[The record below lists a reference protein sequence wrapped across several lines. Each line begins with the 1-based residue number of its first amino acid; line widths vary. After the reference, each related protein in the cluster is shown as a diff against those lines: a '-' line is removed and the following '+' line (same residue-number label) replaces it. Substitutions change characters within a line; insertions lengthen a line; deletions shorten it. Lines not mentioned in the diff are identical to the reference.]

1 MSGDS
6 DKLLEV
12 LQVVDFWNQT
22 KDEGLLPL
30 LPSPSESSANVTKEE
45 SIDQILEFLLEGI
58 DDEDK
63 VDEGDAD
70 NNNMMMSNNQDE
82 PSKMSHLTEQEMTH
96 NVHTSPGPET
106 CTGEPRP
113 SSLQTVPTPMK
124 EAHVQPQPLAAIQAA
139 AVDTTKHGRVEG
151 SVDGTL
157 GTPLSEVD
165 DGYRSQES
173 QSSASPR
180 SLSPS
185 SLSPRPSSTHSS
197 SSSTLY
203 IDETEQSPQPEPQP
217 PSSLSPRP
225 SSTHS
230 SSSSSSSTLYID
242 ETEQSPQPE
251 PQPGP
256 SSGKQLDGTE
266 SGPSSGKQ
274 LDGTESGPQPGPSS
288 GKQLDGTE
296 SGPQPGPSSGKQLD
310 GTESVPQPGPSSGK
324 QLDVTESGP
333 QPGPSSGKQLVGTES
348 GPQPG
353 PSSGKLLS
361 QLLGAESGPQPGPYT
376 GKILQDRS
384 RSSRPHPYIA
394 PSPAL
399 APGPAPSPGLAPS
412 PALAPGPAL
421 VTSGVP
427 LQVGYTF
434 MPYVNYTFIPY
445 QGQGVPIGAS
455 VGAAPMMGQVNLGH
469 NNGNN
474 IGRAI
479 KAGMTPATC
488 PLCGMKAASSGHI
501 RRHLQSH
508 GSGRKY
514 KCKYCTC
521 AYGRYDCLQ
530 SHVKNVH
537 PSQ

>member
-6 DKLLEV
+6 DKLFEV
-12 LQVVDFWNQT
+12 LQVVDFWNET

-197 SSSTLY
+197 ST
-203 IDETEQSPQPEPQP
+203 
-217 PSSLSPRP
+217 
-225 SSTHS
+225 
-230 SSSSSSSTLYID
+230 STLYID

-256 SSGKQLDGTE
+256 SSGKRLDGTE
-266 SGPSSGKQ
+266 SA
-274 LDGTESGPQPGPSS
+274 PQPGPSS

-296 SGPQPGPSSGKQLD
+296 SGPQPGPSSGERLD
-310 GTESVPQPGPSSGK
+310 GTESGPQPGPSSGERLDGTESGPQPGPSSGK
-324 QLDVTESGP
+324 RLDGTESGPQPGPSSGKRLDGTESGP
-333 QPGPSSGKQLVGTES
+333 QPGPSSGKQLDGTES
-348 GPQPG
+348 G

-384 RSSRPHPYIA
+384 RSSRPHPY
-394 PSPAL
+394 
-399 APGPAPSPGLAPS
+399 LAPS

-434 MPYVNYTFIPY
+434 MPYVNYTFVPY